1 MKKLS
6 KETIVRPFNY
16 FPDIPDSIIE
26 HAKQTIASTV
36 HMLSEHISFLE
47 KLQNELI
54 RNLNYSS
61 RVSVEAFQEIYKKL
75 KNGFNAF
82 FDGLSE
88 GQIFSLFDED
98 NDKYLH
104 EDEQLLMF
112 TVLIAKLA
120 HILEEVNFYG
130 LYELDPLVRKLL
142 NTAVTTTAELE
153 KNLRKKFYLE
163 QRQKM
168 SHLKENQIDEL
179 NEKYEKRFEMFSK
192 FEQEKRSGF
201 YQESVQEQRHAL
213 EKFNSKKS
221 HFNFNK
227 HAHLRNYIVQEKLLN
242 LAGNNEEARNTY
254 KNYQKFLDKE
264 LNLLREKINKAF
276 EKASDNYTRKQG
288 FKHNLLENKLV
299 REREMMQSEHRER
312 YHLLLKK
319 LSVQEN
325 KLEKVQEKTGMFTT
339 HFFMKSCKINQMKS
353 EQALKMDFIAK
364 INTHLKSN
372 FKQDMLHS
380 NVFQKVFEKE
390 KLSITL
396 VQSPEDIISN
406 FESFKT
412 SRFNVRLSL
421 RNFDEKPQPVN
432 SSGIEGVYSNQPL
445 AKHKEGIND
454 EHLGNKNLNGLKL
467 TLLYDDYLNEIQ

>member
-6 KETIVRPFNY
+6 KESIVRPFNY
-16 FPDIPDSIIE
+16 LPDISDKIIE
-26 HAKQTIASTV
+26 QAKQAITATV
-36 HMLSEHISFLE
+36 MVLHENITFLE

-61 RVSVEAFQEIYKKL
+61 RVSTEAFQEIYKKL
-75 KNGFNAF
+75 ANGFTAF
-82 FDGLSE
+82 FDGLTES
-88 GQIFSLFDED
+88 QIFSIFDED
-98 NDKYLH
+98 SDKYLH

-130 LYELDPLVRKLL
+130 LYELDPMVRKLL

-153 KNLRKKFYLE
+153 KSLRRKFYLE
-163 QRQKM
+163 QRQKLNRM
-168 SHLKENQIDEL
+168 KENQIERL
-179 NEKYEKRFEMFSK
+179 NENYEKRFEMFEK
-192 FEQEKRSGF
+192 FEHEKRSNF
-201 YQESVQEQRHAL
+201 YSESVEEQNQAL
-213 EKFNSKKS
+213 QKFNSKKS

-264 LNLLREKINKAF
+264 LTLLRNKINTAF
-276 EKASDNYTRKQG
+276 QKASENYTRKQT
-288 FKHNLLENKLV
+288 FKHNLLENKLI
-299 REREMMQSEHRER
+299 REREMLQSEHRER
-312 YHLLLKK
+312 YHLLLKR

-325 KLEKVQEKTGMFTT
+325 KVEKIQEKTSMFTT

-353 EQALKMDFIAK
+353 EQALKMDFISK

-380 NVFQKVFEKE
+380 SVFQKVFEKE
-390 KLSITL
+390 KLSLTL
-396 VQSPEDIISN
+396 FKSAEDVIQN
-406 FESFKT
+406 FEAFKA

-432 SSGIEGVYSNQPL
+432 GSSIEGVYASQHL
-445 AKHKEGIND
+445 AKHKESINE

-467 TLLYDDYLNEIQ
+467 TLLYDDYLNEI